1 MTEEHRQTETNK
13 CVRMN
18 STNYEALNLN
28 STHYKGCKKVIR
40 KFFLHFHFF
49 LVKGN
54 KLEMICAQTH
64 PQTDWRW
71 GEGSAR
77 ERDMC
82 VGTNTSATAVVW
94 DSAAVR
100 PSLADLLLQVQQE
113 LVVRQSRFTEV
124 LDHVLHEI
132 SLQRTL
138 VSERQHS
145 YTVSHSQSPLSS
157 P

>member
-77 ERDMC
+77 ERDVC
-82 VGTNTSATAVVW
+82 RYKHKRHCCSVRLRCCTAVTCRSAVAGAAGTRSTTEQIHW
-94 DSAAVR
+94 GPRSCSAWNQPSADSR
-100 PSLADLLLQVQQE
+100 LWKTTFIH
-113 LVVRQSRFTEV
+113 RQSF
-124 LDHVLHEI
+124 
-132 SLQRTL
+132 
-138 VSERQHS
+138 
-145 YTVSHSQSPLSS
+145 TVSP
-157 P
+157 